1 MQKKELIAGHKH
13 GRLYNILL
21 GFNQREK
28 FHHSQQKCETEL
40 TDVPVLLYTC
50 ICALCILWLIL
61 KFYHFQPW
69 RTKLICCIICFNFVN
84 PYGIHGKWQKRLF
97 FFNPDGLN
105 YWIGLIAGCSFLD
118 VFLCF
123 FAFFTFHSL
132 SHTPKLS
139 SHCFIIFPVISSY
152 CHSESLCCRFLIK
165 CFEDWGF
172 CQLGHVHIVW
182 DICLFIAEV
191 AWTISQNL

>member
-1 MQKKELIAGHKH
+1 MADYTIFSWETKGKSSITANKE
-13 GRLYNILL
+13 
-21 GFNQREK
+21 
-28 FHHSQQKCETEL
+28 CETEL

-69 RTKLICCIICFNFVN
+69 RTKLICCICCFNFVN

-123 FAFFTFHSL
+123 FAFL
-132 SHTPKLS
+132 
-139 SHCFIIFPVISSY
+139 
-152 CHSESLCCRFLIK
+152 
-165 CFEDWGF
+165 
-172 CQLGHVHIVW
+172 
-182 DICLFIAEV
+182 LFIPYHTHPSYPHIDLFYCFSCYLLLLSLRE
-191 AWTISQNL
+191 SML